1 MNYLEKDKLY
11 CSQGDTSGKHKP
23 KKIFIGAEDCY
34 LFDECSIKYL
44 DMQMYNSAA
53 NFGYKNKAYSEC
65 IKNCLETLPCLAGE
79 FMSKSRIELSETIC
93 QYMYRNYGVR
103 GRVHFTV
110 GGAQAV
116 DDAMKITI
124 NHNHK
129 RGFLAFEGAYHGRT
143 MAASSVSSSYRYT
156 RQFGSVMN
164 VQRIPFS
171 NCFTCAYDKN
181 PTDCDLYCLKKFK
194 QKFKSEFSGF
204 YDKNHSDAAYS
215 AFIFEPVLGRGGY
228 VFPHEKY
235 YSELCAFLREHNIL
249 VVSDEVQMGFYR
261 TGKLWSF
268 EHYNFIPDIIIFG
281 KAITNGLWPLSG
293 IWAREELISDK
304 VWPVGSTHCTFA
316 GHPMGTQLGLCTFNI
331 IEQDNFLPT
340 ISKSSELLEHCI
352 ARIVS
357 DYSCLGRFQIK
368 GHAVGIDIVH
378 PDTQQPWP
386 ELAHILIETAL
397 KEPITINQVKYGLI
411 LTAGGMFNSSLMLSP
426 CLYMT
431 DDDINKFDILFRT
444 YLSRVITRHKEEI

>member
-34 LFDECSIKYL
+34 LFDECSVKYL

-79 FMSKSRIELSETIC
+79 FMSKSRIELSEAIC

-331 IEQDNFLPT
+331 IEQDIFYPPLAKVLSCLNT
-340 ISKSSELLEHCI
+340 ALLE
-352 ARIVS
+352 S
-357 DYSCLGRFQIK
+357 FQ
-368 GHAVGIDIVH
+368 
-378 PDTQQPWP
+378 
-386 ELAHILIETAL
+386 
-397 KEPITINQVKYGLI
+397 TIRAWVVFK
-411 LTAGGMFNSSLMLSP
+411 
-426 CLYMT
+426 
-431 DDDINKFDILFRT
+431 
-444 YLSRVITRHKEEI
+444 

>member
-34 LFDECSIKYL
+34 LFDECSVKYL

-79 FMSKSRIELSETIC
+79 FMSKSRIELSEAIC

-249 VVSDEVQMGFYR
+249 VVSDEV
-261 TGKLWSF
+261 S
-268 EHYNFIPDIIIFG
+268 
-281 KAITNGLWPLSG
+281 NGVL
-293 IWAREELISDK
+293 
-304 VWPVGSTHCTFA
+304 
-316 GHPMGTQLGLCTFNI
+316 
-331 IEQDNFLPT
+331 
-340 ISKSSELLEHCI
+340 
-352 ARIVS
+352 
-357 DYSCLGRFQIK
+357 
-368 GHAVGIDIVH
+368 
-378 PDTQQPWP
+378 
-386 ELAHILIETAL
+386 
-397 KEPITINQVKYGLI
+397 
-411 LTAGGMFNSSLMLSP
+411 
-426 CLYMT
+426 
-431 DDDINKFDILFRT
+431 
-444 YLSRVITRHKEEI
+444 